1 MAKNAIISRTY
12 ENHTVCYTSDGWF
25 NATEA
30 AAKFGKA
37 PYEWQRLPETVAY
50 IDALCEMHGRDK
62 SYYIKT
68 KRGNGGG
75 TFIREDL
82 ILNFCI
88 WLDSKTLIIAAK
100 HISSIRE
107 ITNALN
113 DFEAPADCPDLY
125 VYVIKNTISGNIKLG
140 ISRNPHARLKQ
151 IQTGNDCKLELVAY
165 KKADN
170 RFEDEASIHKH
181 ASGYHIHGE
190 WFKEGANKMFI
201 SYGLAHGKN
210 ATNH

>member
-12 ENHTVCYTSDGWF
+12 ENHTICYTSDGWF

-30 AAKFGKA
+30 AAKFGKKPA
-37 PYEWQRLPETVAY
+37 EWMRLPETVRY
-50 IDALCEMHGRDK
+50 LEALHEMYGRDK
-62 SYYIKT
+62 SYYVKT
-68 KRGNGGG
+68 KRGTGAG
-75 TFIREDL
+75 TLIREDL

-88 WLDSKTLIIAAK
+88 WLDSKALIIAAK

-125 VYVIKNTISGNIKLG
+125 VYLIKNTISGNIKLG

-151 IQTGNDCKLELVAY
+151 LQTGNDCKLELVAY
-165 KKADN
+165 KKAEN
-170 RFEDEASIHKH
+170 RFEDEASIHKLANEH
-181 ASGYHIHGE
+181 HIHGE
-190 WFKEGANKMFI
+190 WFKEGANEMFI
-201 SYGLAHGKN
+201 
-210 ATNH
+210 NH